1 MRRHLTIGLFSGTIP
16 FYILMVKQLLAM
28 SLFSVSA
35 FNPFAAPQAQP
46 QNKAETH
53 VLAKHEFSL
62 EDRYAVPS
70 VNDVFKDNI
79 LLTLHYMNDTIDSKK
94 VSWNTVEKPF
104 SYTFKLAPKQT
115 FAFHDDVL
123 PQYKETLVK
132 TTKADFSSDQGFKSD
147 GYLVGDGVCHLASLI
162 DWTAK
167 DAGLTV
173 YAPTNHNFAVIPD
186 VPREY
191 GVAIY
196 DQHNQP
202 GASAE
207 QNLYITNNQDKPI
220 NFTFAYD
227 GKKVNVQISEA
238 S

>member
-1 MRRHLTIGLFSGTIP
+1 MDGT
-16 FYILMVKQLLAM
+16 VTNNNVA
-28 SLFSVSA
+28 
-35 FNPFAAPQAQP
+35 
-46 QNKAETH
+46 
-53 VLAKHEFSL
+53 
-62 EDRYAVPS
+62 
-70 VNDVFKDNI
+70 
-79 LLTLHYMNDTIDSKK
+79 
-94 VSWNTVEKPF
+94 WNNVTKPF
-104 SYTFKLAPKQT
+104 SYTFSLNPKQT

-132 TTKADFSSDQGFKSD
+132 TTTADFSSDQGFKSD

-162 DWTAK
+162 NWTAK
-167 DAGLTV
+167 DAGLSV

-186 VPREY
+186 VPKEY

-202 GASAE
+202 SASAE
-207 QNLYITNNQDKPI
+207 QNLYITNNQDKPVR
-220 NFTFAYD
+220 FTFVYD